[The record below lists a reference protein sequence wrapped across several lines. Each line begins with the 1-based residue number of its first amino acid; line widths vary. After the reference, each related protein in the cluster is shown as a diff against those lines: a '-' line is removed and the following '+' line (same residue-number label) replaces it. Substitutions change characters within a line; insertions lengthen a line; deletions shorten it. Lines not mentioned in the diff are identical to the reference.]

1 MFGKLSGKFDSLRGK
16 LIAIWGLS
24 FKPKTSDTREAPSHV
39 LIRSLIEAGALIHA
53 SDPRAIEETRSV
65 IGEHKGLVYVQ
76 DIYDAVNNADA
87 LAIVTEWDIYKQP
100 DFNRMK
106 RLMNRALIIDGR
118 NLYSL
123 EEMRRRGF
131 EYISVGRP
139 EVVIE

>member
-1 MFGKLSGKFDSLRGK
+1 M
-16 LIAIWGLS
+16 
-24 FKPKTSDTREAPSHV
+24 
-39 LIRSLIEAGALIHA
+39 
-53 SDPRAIEETRSV
+53 
-65 IGEHKGLVYVQ
+65 
-76 DIYDAVNNADA
+76 NNADA

-106 RLMNRALIIDGR
+106 RLMNRALIIDSR